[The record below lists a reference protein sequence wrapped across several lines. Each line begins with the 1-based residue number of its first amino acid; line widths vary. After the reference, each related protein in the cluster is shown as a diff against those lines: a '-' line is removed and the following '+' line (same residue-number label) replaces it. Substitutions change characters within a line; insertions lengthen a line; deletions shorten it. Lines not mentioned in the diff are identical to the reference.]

1 MGTDGRRSQRV
12 KRRRSGHAPPRP
24 RVDDTVAQFSDLFE
38 QAIDIVLVN
47 DREGRVVAAN
57 RSAREFGGYTAEA
70 VRRGVDLRDLLPP
83 ADYEAAMLLTQRAL
97 DGESIPEVY
106 QREAVLRD
114 GSRRLLELRS
124 NVLRLPGQPPLLQT
138 IGRDITERQEAAAFQ
153 GSLLQ
158 VSQALLTAQSLDE
171 IGRVICEQASRVL
184 GVDGAY
190 LWLRRDE
197 ELIGC
202 AAAGRMAKELVGV
215 RRPLNGSLI
224 GQLYRSSDVLV
235 VNDFPH
241 SLYNQQNAAMSGVQ
255 AMLAV
260 PLRRSVPPVGILIFT
275 DNVNPRRF
283 TTTLRTRAV
292 IFGAQATVAIESA
305 MAREREEEEGRVS
318 AALLHVTRAIRE
330 LLDADD
336 VLREIGRSA
345 REVLQCDWTFVT
357 LRDPSSGALRV
368 AATEGFPS
376 EVADELRLID
386 FRPHEIDELKDL
398 LAHQRVEIC
407 EPPAAGAELFR
418 RWGISSLLAAP
429 MMRANRLSG
438 TLVVGFRDRCG
449 PFTARERRITEGIA
463 AQAAVAVDNGRLVED
478 LRRANQLKSE
488 FLGTMSHELRTPL
501 NAILGYAQLLRD
513 GIMGAVSPEQNQALD
528 RVVING
534 YGLLDLINTTLD
546 VNRLEAGRVALH
558 LSEFAFGALL
568 DELRNE
574 FGLRAVQGVT
584 LVWPPRADLPVLR
597 TDHGKLK
604 AVLRN
609 LVDNALK
616 FTPQGAVTVRVRVV
630 PGRER
635 VRVSVHDT
643 GIGIPQSAMTSIFEM
658 FQQVEEAQSTSRA
671 GVGLGLYVVRRYCE
685 LLGGKVTVESTPG
698 SGSTFTIDIPRRIG
712 NGLGEVTGSAE

>member
-1 MGTDGRRSQRV
+1 MGTDGRRPQRL
-12 KRRRSGHAPPRP
+12 KRRRSSGAPERQ
-24 RVDDTVAQFSDLFE
+24 RVDDAVAQFSDLFE

-57 RSAREFGGYTAEA
+57 RSAREFGGYSAED
-70 VRRGVDLRDLLPP
+70 VRRGVHLRDVLPP
-83 ADYEAAMLLTQRAL
+83 ADAEAAMLLTQRAL

-114 GSRRLLELRS
+114 GRRRLLELRS
-124 NVLRLPGQPPLLQT
+124 NVLRRPGQPPLLQT
-138 IGRDITERQEAAAFQ
+138 IGRDVTERREAAAFQ

-158 VSQALLTAQSLDE
+158 VSQALLTAQSLAE
-171 IGRVICEQASRVL
+171 IGRVICEEAARVL

-197 ELIGC
+197 ELIGY
-202 AAAGRMAKELVGV
+202 AAAGRLAKELVGV
-215 RRPLNGSLI
+215 RRPLNDSLI
-224 GQLYRSSDVLV
+224 GELYRSADVLV

-241 SLYNQQNAAMSGVQ
+241 SLYNQQPGTTAGIQ
-255 AMLAV
+255 ALLAV
-260 PLRRSVPPVGILIFT
+260 PLRRSVPPVGILVFT
-275 DNVNPRRF
+275 DYVNPRRF

-305 MAREREEEEGRVS
+305 VAREREEEEGRVS
-318 AALLHVTRAIRE
+318 AALVHVTRAIRE
-330 LLDADD
+330 LLDAGD
-336 VLREIGRSA
+336 VLREIGHSA

-357 LRDPSSGALRV
+357 LWEPASGALRV
-368 AATEGFPS
+368 AATEGFPPA
-376 EVADELRLID
+376 VADELRLID
-386 FRPHEIDELKDL
+386 FRPQEIDELKGL
-398 LAHQRVEIC
+398 LAHQCVEIR
-407 EPPAAGAELFR
+407 EPPPAGAEVFR
-418 RWGISSLLAAP
+418 RWGISSLLGAP
-429 MMRANRLSG
+429 MLRANRLSG
-438 TLVVGFRDRCG
+438 TIVVGFRERRG

-463 AQAAVAVDNGRLVED
+463 AQAAVAVDNARLVD
-478 LRRANQLKSE
+478 NLRHANDLKSE

-513 GIMGAVSPEQNQALD
+513 GIMGAVSAEQSQALE

-558 LSEFAFGALL
+558 LAEFNLDDLL

-574 FGLRAVQGVT
+574 FGLRALPGVA
-584 LVWPPRADLPVLR
+584 LVWPEHADLPALH

-616 FTPQGAVTVRVRVV
+616 FTPHGGVTVRVRVV

-635 VRVSVHDT
+635 VRLSVHDT
-643 GIGIPQSAMTSIFEM
+643 GIGIPPSALTSIFEM
-658 FQQVEEAQSTSRA
+658 FQQVEGAQTTARA
-671 GVGLGLYVVRRYCE
+671 GVGLGLYVVRRYTE
-685 LLGGKVTVESTPG
+685 LLGGTVTVESTLG
-698 SGSTFTIDIPRRIG
+698 SGSTFTVDVPLRIG
-712 NGLGEVTGSAE
+712 TGPTAGTRSAD

>member
-12 KRRRSGHAPPRP
+12 KRSRSGRAPQGRQ
-24 RVDDTVAQFSDLFE
+24 VDATVAQFSDLFE

-57 RSAREFGGYTAEA
+57 RSARELGGYTLEE
-70 VRRGVDLRDLLPP
+70 VRSGVDLRDVLPP

-124 NVLRLPGQPPLLQT
+124 NVLRRPGQPPLLQT
-138 IGRDITERQEAAAFQ
+138 IGRDVTERQEAAAFQ
-153 GSLLQ
+153 SSLLQ

-171 IGRVICEQASRVL
+171 IGRVICKEASRVL

-190 LWLRRDE
+190 LWLRRDG

-202 AAAGRMAKELVGV
+202 AAAGRMAKELVGT
-215 RRPLNGSLI
+215 RRPLDGSLI
-224 GQLYRSSDVLV
+224 GQLYRSPDVLV

-241 SLYNQQNAAMSGVQ
+241 SLYNQQNADMLGIQ

-260 PLRRSVPPVGILIFT
+260 PLRRSVPPVGILVFT
-275 DNVNPRRF
+275 DHVNPRRF
-283 TTTLRTRAV
+283 TATLRTRAV
-292 IFGAQATVAIESA
+292 IFGAQTTVAIESA
-305 MAREREEEEGRVS
+305 VAREREEEEGRVS
-318 AALLHVTRAIRE
+318 AALLQVTRAIRE
-330 LLDADD
+330 LLDAGD

-345 REVLQCDWTFVT
+345 RDVLQCDWTFVT
-357 LRDPSSGALRV
+357 LRDPASGALRI
-368 AATEGFPS
+368 AASEGFS
-376 EVADELRLID
+376 AEVADELRVID
-386 FRPHEIDELKDL
+386 FRPDEIAELKEL
-398 LAHQRVEIC
+398 LAHRTVEIL
-407 EPPAAGAELFR
+407 EPPAAAVELFR
-418 RWGISSLLAAP
+418 RWGVGSLLAAP
-429 MMRANRLSG
+429 MMRANHLSG
-438 TLVVGFRDRCG
+438 TIVVGSKERRG
-449 PFTARERRITEGIA
+449 PFTARERRIAEGIA
-463 AQAAVAVDNGRLVED
+463 AQAAVAVDNARLVDD
-478 LRRANQLKSE
+478 LRRANHLKSE

-513 GIMGAVSPEQNQALD
+513 GIMGAVSTEQSQALE

-534 YGLLDLINTTLD
+534 YGLLELINTTLD
-546 VNRLEAGRVALH
+546 VNRLEAGRAAMH
-558 LSEFAFGALL
+558 LSEFGLNELL

-574 FGLRAVQGVT
+574 FGLRALQGVT
-584 LVWPPRADLPVLR
+584 LVWPQAALPVLR

-616 FTPQGAVTVRVRVV
+616 FTPHGAVTLRVRVL

-643 GIGIPQSAMTSIFEM
+643 GIGIPQSALTSIFEM
-658 FQQVEEAQSTSRA
+658 FRQVEGAQSTSRA
-671 GVGLGLYVVRRYCE
+671 GVGLGLYVVRRYTE
-685 LLGGKVTVESTPG
+685 LLGGKVTVDSTLG
-698 SGSTFTIDIPRRIG
+698 RGSTFTVDIPLRIG
-712 NGLGEVTGSAE
+712 NGLDEGMRSAE